1 MNIRTVLNNLSFC
14 VYAGLFVLLAPVYSA
29 SAQSDSGAQ
38 DILEEIIVTARGRN
52 ESLQEVPVT
61 VSAFTAQ
68 QILDAGIERPGDF
81 IALTPNV
88 TMVEAQNAGTSFI
101 TIRGISQV
109 RNNEAPVAIAV
120 DGMLQTNPNQFTQ
133 QLLDIER
140 IEVLKG
146 PQGALYGRNAVGG
159 AINITTKQPGNK
171 FEGRLKAGYGNG
183 DHKTISGS
191 VSGPVVEDTLFYRI
205 SGLWLDRDGYID
217 NVVLGEEVD
226 PIEDT
231 AVQGRFTWKAT
242 DNLSANLRLYYSDL
256 EGGALNYITQ
266 IGDYGTG
273 GFNFAGTIDSDD
285 TSIPYQ
291 ANNIGENTREIFE
304 AALKLDYGTD
314 YGTLTSITSYN
325 QLEESYFNDQFPYSR
340 FNSLTSATGGIGLDG
355 SASQYWDVDAWSQE
369 FRFTSPNENRLRWIA
384 GVYYVQTDRFLSTTT
399 GRDLG
404 QGLVHVKR
412 TPLGVVPAAPLNFCS
427 LVGAASNPTCT
438 FLADDNDNSAWAVFG
453 QVNYDITE
461 QLEASFAL
469 RYDEDKREQTVSP
482 FNRDLNPTT
491 FQLELVTP
499 GLVRERTFDN
509 LQPKFV
515 VKYSPTDNLTL
526 FASYG
531 QGFRSGQFN
540 QSGVVAQAAAAGLTT
555 GVNESAEQEE
565 SETFEFSIKSAWF
578 DNRMKLS
585 AAIFNTDVSDQHYFL
600 FFATGSGQA
609 IINIDEVDL
618 LGVEVDMTAR
628 VADGLDI
635 YAAYGYTDSD
645 IKAYTANPEFIGNK
659 APYAPKF
666 TINAGFQ
673 YRRPLFEN
681 IGWFTRLDFERRGK
695 QFWDPNNSSARSSL
709 NLLNLRGGLEAL
721 DGKWALTA
729 WARNATDKSYNS
741 EFVLGGIVHR
751 APPVSYG
758 VEITYNF

>member
-1 MNIRTVLNNLSFC
+1 MSIRPIIDSFC
-14 VYAGLFVLLAPVYSA
+14 FRTFLGLFAVLGAGSSVQ
-29 SAQSDSGAQ
+29 AQSNSGAQ
-38 DILEEIIVTARGRN
+38 DILEEIIVTARGRDEN
-52 ESLQEVPVT
+52 LQEVPVT
-61 VSAFTAQ
+61 VSAFTTQ
-68 QILDAGIERPGDF
+68 QIIDAGIERPGDF

-109 RNNEAPVAIAV
+109 RNNEAPVAVAV
-120 DGMLQTNPNQFTQ
+120 DGMLQTSPNQFTQ

-159 AINITTKQPGNK
+159 AINITTRQPGNE

-183 DHKTISGS
+183 NHKTLAGS
-191 VSGPVVEDTLFYRI
+191 VSGSIIKDALFYRI
-205 SGLWLDRDGYID
+205 SGLWLDRDGYIN
-217 NVVLGEEVD
+217 NVFLDEQVD
-226 PIEDT
+226 PLEDT
-231 AVQGRFTWKAT
+231 TVQGRFTWKPT
-242 DNLSANLRLYYSDL
+242 ENLTANLRLYYSDL

-273 GFNFAGTIDSDD
+273 GFNFAGTIDADD

-304 AALKLDYGTD
+304 AALKLDYETD

-369 FRFTSPNENRLRWIA
+369 IRFTSPSQNRLRWIA

-404 QGLVHVKR
+404 QGLVYVKR

-499 GLVRERTFDN
+499 GLVRERTFDK

-578 DNRMKLS
+578 DKRIKLS

-618 LGVEVDMTAR
+618 LGVEIDMTAR

-635 YAAYGYTDSD
+635 YAAYGYTDSE
-645 IKAYTANPEFIGNK
+645 IKTYTANPEFIGNK
-659 APYAPKF
+659 APYAPNF

-673 YRRPLFEN
+673 FRRPLFEN

-721 DGKWALTA
+721 NGRWALTA
-729 WARNATDKSYNS
+729 WVRNATDKSYNS

-751 APPVSYG
+751 APPVYYG

>member
-1 MNIRTVLNNLSFC
+1 MSMQPVFQILFSRTLLT
-14 VYAGLFVLLAPVYSA
+14 LLAIAGAVYP
-29 SAQSDSGAQ
+29 AQAQTGSDTQ
-38 DILEEIIVTARGRN
+38 EILEEIIVTARGRGEN
-52 ESLQEVPVT
+52 LQEVPVT

-68 QILDAGIERPGDF
+68 QIVDARIERAGDF
-81 IALTPNV
+81 VALTPNV

-109 RNNEAPVAIAV
+109 RNNEAPVAVAV
-120 DGMLQTNPNQFTQ
+120 DGMLQTSPNQFTQ

-159 AINITTKQPGNK
+159 AINITTRQPGNE

-183 DHKTISGS
+183 DQKTLAGS

-205 SGLWLDRDGYID
+205 SGSWLDRDGYID
-217 NVVLGEEVD
+217 NVYLGKEVD
-226 PIEDT
+226 PMEDT
-231 AVQGRFTWKAT
+231 AVQGRFTWNAT
-242 DNLSANLRLYYSDL
+242 DDFSANLRLYYSDL
-256 EGGALNYITQ
+256 KGGALNYITQ

-273 GFNFAGTIDSDD
+273 GFNFAGTIDADD

-291 ANNIGENTREIFE
+291 ANNIGKNNREGFE
-304 AALKLDYGTD
+304 AALKLDYETGF
-314 YGTLTSITSYN
+314 GTLTSITSYN

-340 FNSLTSATGGIGLDG
+340 FDSLTSATGGIGLDG

-369 FRFTSPNENRLRWIA
+369 VRFTSPSENRLRWIA
-384 GVYYVQTDRFLSTTT
+384 GIYYVETDRFLSTTT

-404 QGLVHVKR
+404 QGLVRVKR
-412 TPLGVVPAAPLNFCS
+412 TPFGEVPAAPLNFCS
-427 LVGAASNPTCT
+427 LVGGAPNPTCT
-438 FLADDNDNSAWAVFG
+438 FLADDNDNRAWAVFG
-453 QVNYDITE
+453 QVNYDITDE
-461 QLEASFAL
+461 LEASVAL

-482 FNRDLNPTT
+482 YNRDLNPAT

-499 GLVRERTFDN
+499 GLVRERTFDK

-515 VKYSPTDNLTL
+515 LKYSPAENLTL
-526 FASYG
+526 FASYA

-565 SETFEFSIKSAWF
+565 SETFEFSIKSTWL
-578 DNRMKLS
+578 DSRLRLN
-585 AAIFNTDVSDQHYFL
+585 AAFFNTDVSDQHYFL

-618 LGVEVDMTAR
+618 LGFEIDMAAR
-628 VADGLDI
+628 VTDGLDI
-635 YAAYGYTDSD
+635 YAAYGYTDSE
-645 IKAYTANPEFIGNK
+645 IKAYTANPAFTGNK
-659 APYAPKF
+659 APYVPEF
-666 TINAGFQ
+666 TFNAGFQ
-673 YRRPLFEN
+673 FRKPLFGN
-681 IGWFTRLDFERRGK
+681 VGWFTRVDFERRGK
-695 QFWDPNNSSARSSL
+695 QYWDPNNSSARSSL
-709 NLLNLRGGLEAL
+709 NLLNTRGGIEAL
-721 DGKWALTA
+721 DGKWAITA
-729 WARNATDKSYNS
+729 WSRNTTDKTYNS

-751 APPVSYG
+751 AAPVSYG
-758 VEITYNF
+758 VEIIYNF

>member
-1 MNIRTVLNNLSFC
+1 MRRRPVFDYLPFL
-14 VYAGLFVLLAPVYSA
+14 ALVLLFALTGAGYPVQ
-29 SAQSDSGAQ
+29 AQTGPGAGNT
-38 DILEEIIVTARGRN
+38 IEEIIVTARGRD

-68 QILDAGIERPGDF
+68 QITDAGIERPGDF

-101 TIRGISQV
+101 TIRGIAQV

-120 DGMLQTNPNQFTQ
+120 DGMLQTSPNQFTQ

-159 AINITTKQPGNK
+159 AINITTRQPGNE

-183 DHKTISGS
+183 DHKTLAGS
-191 VSGPVVEDTLFYRI
+191 VSGPIVEDTLFYRI
-205 SGLWLDRDGYID
+205 SGSWLDRDGYID
-217 NVVLGEEVD
+217 NVYLDEEVD
-226 PIEDT
+226 PVEDT
-231 AVQGRFTWKAT
+231 AVQGRFTLHAGE
-242 DNLSANLRLYYSDL
+242 NLSANLRLYYSDL

-273 GFNFAGTIDSDD
+273 GFNFAGNIDADD
-285 TSIPYQ
+285 TGIPYQ
-291 ANNIGENTREIFE
+291 ANNIGENSREIFE
-304 AALKLDYGTD
+304 AALKLDYDTGF
-314 YGTLTSITSYN
+314 GTLTSITSYN
-325 QLEESYFNDQFPYSR
+325 QLEEFYFNDQFPYSR
-340 FNSLTSATGGIGLDG
+340 FNSLTSATGGFGLDG
-355 SASQYWDVDAWSQE
+355 SASQFWDVDAWSQE
-369 FRFTSPNENRLRWIA
+369 IRFTSPGEDRLRWIA
-384 GVYYVQTDRFLSTTT
+384 GVYYVETDRFLSTTT

-404 QGLVHVKR
+404 QGLVRVGR
-412 TPLGVVPAAPLNFCS
+412 EPFGTVPAAPLNYCS
-427 LVGAASNPTCT
+427 LVGGAANPTCT
-438 FLADDNDNSAWAVFG
+438 FLADDNDNRAWAVFG
-453 QVNYDITE
+453 QVNYDITGR
-461 QLEASFAL
+461 LEASVAL

-482 FNRDLNPTT
+482 HNRDLNPVT
-491 FQLELVTP
+491 FQLEPVTP
-499 GLVRERTFDN
+499 GLARERTFDM

-515 VKYSPTDNLTL
+515 LKYTPADNLTL
-526 FASYG
+526 FASYA

-540 QSGVVAQAAAAGLTT
+540 QSGVAAQAAAAGLIS

-585 AAIFNTDVSDQHYFL
+585 ASFFNTDVTDQHYFL

-618 LGVEVDMTAR
+618 LGVEVDMSAR

-635 YAAYGYTDSD
+635 YAAYGYTDSE
-645 IKAYTANPEFIGNK
+645 IKAYTADPSFVGNK
-659 APYAPKF
+659 APYVPKF
-666 TINAGFQ
+666 TFNAGFQ
-673 YRRPLFEN
+673 FRKPLFGN
-681 IGWFTRLDFERRGK
+681 VGWFTRLDFERRGP
-695 QFWDPNNSSARSSL
+695 QYWDPNNSSSRSAL
-709 NLLNLRGGLEAL
+709 NLLNLRGGIESL
-721 DGKWALTA
+721 DGKWALTG
-729 WARNATDKSYNS
+729 WARNATDKTYNS

-758 VEITYNF
+758 IEILYNF